1 MANNSGNLI
10 PASRLPAEERKRL
23 GSKGGKA
30 SAAARKRRKATN
42 ALIKELLSARV
53 QITREMTQNLIN
65 MGYDFDAEGD
75 PTMELAA
82 LVNIANTAMSGE
94 GDDAWK
100 ALGFLYDYGQVPNM
114 KAKLE
119 RERLRAMKD
128 ARLRVDLAAGEEE
141 EAAMAE
147 IRARMAA
154 EADPPPPAGA
164 QPREAP
170 APLPESP

>member
-10 PASRLPAEERKRL
+10 PASQLPAEERKRL

-30 SAAARKRRKATN
+30 SAAAKKRRKATN

-53 QITREMTQNLIN
+53 QLTREMTDNLLR

-114 KAKLE
+114 RAKLE

-128 ARLRVDLAAGEEE
+128 ARLRVDLTASDEE

-154 EADPPPPAGA
+154 ESPPTAGA
-164 QPREAP
+164 MPP
-170 APLPESP
+170 SPESP